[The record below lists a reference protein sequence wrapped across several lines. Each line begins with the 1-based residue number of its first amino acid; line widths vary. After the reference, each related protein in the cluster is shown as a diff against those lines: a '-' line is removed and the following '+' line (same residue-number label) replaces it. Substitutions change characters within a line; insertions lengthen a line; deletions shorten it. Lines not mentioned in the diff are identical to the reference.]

1 MPKTAVFTTTT
12 PLPAGITR
20 KSVLDMYKDHLAMI
34 DLNPLVVER
43 YKCKPPTYAPTSEYY
58 AAWYTITDKVSYLPG
73 GLATGSVSYHAV
85 FHDFPD
91 CLETHVYA
99 PLGLDIRAKWSVG
112 GWLPGEP
119 RELADST
126 AVAPRTGLYIREE
139 VKMTC
144 SSLLLGFVKKTFKD
158 SHSSL
163 VEKLVERAHVLESN
177 FANERL
183 QALRNVEPRE
193 RMGHGD
199 IFIAPPPDYQAAP
212 PPYQAQASPRFQPHF
227 RSQSASPILT
237 PSLSQSSSTERS
249 ASISSLPAQQDRPL
263 SSLAMSPRAA
273 SAPEQSLYLLPATTY
288 DGGLSSSFDRP
299 VSLYPGTASHPAS
312 NRTASVYYETAVG
325 GQPSDD
331 DSDGESYEESAPF
344 SSHVVSPPRIPEVRP
359 ISFNFAFDQR
369 SPGPKTPISNE
380 DLLADIDAAIDESFI
395 YITPDTRYDALP
407 TPHALDVASRHEG
420 LSDATFELLPSTTYL
435 VSPRISI
442 DTLPSTTYIA
452 APQTLDMLPSTTY
465 SPDFVLP
472 STTYAP
478 KHERKDSVMPY
489 HAYSDLPPVPHMED
503 QYRRPSQVA
512 FWSPTEN

>member
-1 MPKTAVFTTTT
+1 MPKTAVFTTMT

-58 AAWYTITDKVSYLPG
+58 ATWYTIKDKVSYLPG

-112 GWLPGEP
+112 GSLPGEP
-119 RELADST
+119 RELANHG
-126 AVAPRTGLYIREE
+126 VNAPRTGLYIREE

-144 SSLLLGFVKKTFKD
+144 SSLLLSFVKKTFKD
-158 SHSSL
+158 SHSHL
-163 VEKLVERAHVLESN
+163 VEKLVEKAHILESN

-212 PPYQAQASPRFQPHF
+212 PPYRAQASPRFQPHF
-227 RSQSASPILT
+227 RSQSASPIMDT
-237 PSLSQSSSTERS
+237 GLSQSSSTGPS
-249 ASISSLPAQQDRPL
+249 ASVSSLPAQQDRPS
-263 SSLAMSPRAA
+263 SSLAFRPEMA
-273 SAPEQSLYLLPATTY
+273 STLEQNLYLLPATTY
-288 DGGLSSSFDRP
+288 DGGLSSSFNRP
-299 VSLYPGTASHPAS
+299 VSLYPGTPSHPAS
-312 NRTASVYYETAVG
+312 NRTVSLYYETTVDE
-325 GQPSDD
+325 QPSDSE
-331 DSDGESYEESAPF
+331 SDEEPELVST
-344 SSHVVSPPRIPEVRP
+344 HVVRPPRIPEVRP
-359 ISFNFAFDQR
+359 ISFNFAFDQK

-380 DLLADIDAAIDESFI
+380 DLLADIDAAIDESYI
-395 YITPDTRYDALP
+395 YIWPDTRYDTLP
-407 TPHALDVASRHEG
+407 TPHALHVASQDER
-420 LSDATFELLPSTTYL
+420 LSDATLELLPTTTYVAPQTPSMELLPSTTYTAAPQVL
-435 VSPRISI
+435 
-442 DTLPSTTYIA
+442 DTLPA
-452 APQTLDMLPSTTY
+452 TTY
-465 SPDFVLP
+465 SPDSVVP
-472 STTYAP
+472 PTIYAP

-489 HAYSDLPPVPHMED
+489 HAYSDLPLVPPKD
-503 QYRRPSQVA
+503 DRYGRPSQIA
-512 FWSPTEN
+512 A